1 MAPRYNSK
9 HKKIRNGQMKR
20 VLSFLLFLLVT
31 LATWAQVDS
40 LAIPMIEEPQPAF
53 EAVEPDT
60 QAVLILQLEY
70 ERDSIVELLR
80 NSNKSLSLFSDSL
93 AILHDELAHAQKMFA
108 LTSRMKDSLTVA
120 NDQYQIELTEKNRML
135 EEKNRLLVEKE
146 ALVAEKEQLYR
157 DALSASTIDR
167 AKLEAD
173 ITARQAS
180 IDAKSKEIEFLQR
193 GIDDKSS
200 SLSDQKA
207 AYERLSQENKYYMQV
222 IDSLRNRV
230 IAADKENIRKQEENK
245 YLAQRAKEAEEKVS
259 TATNRKKKVRPIQG
273 IAMRFYRTPEW
284 TISLT
289 PRTDENNNKVYDK
302 QIWNRNAGNMEFDFI
317 TGASVMLWDLTPVF
331 NKPDTAR
338 THLTDIRGF
347 DQQFSYDLG
356 LHVAFG
362 GSNLFKNFYVGPSF
376 RFMDFF
382 YLTMGVNVC
391 EFEVL
396 KDGVRNYDIID
407 ASQNMT
413 DVICKKWL
421 VKPFLS
427 FSIDLDFLSYIKR

>member
-1 MAPRYNSK
+1 
-9 HKKIRNGQMKR
+9 MKR
-20 VLSFLLFLLVT
+20 YFFILFLL
-31 LATWAQVDS
+31 LGSMASAQVDS
-40 LAIPMIEEPQPAF
+40 TAWVGDTSTWTFTEQVDSSSLLAEN
-53 EAVEPDT
+53 PDT
-60 QAVLILQLEY
+60 NAILIQKLEA
-70 ERDSIVELLR
+70 ERDSIYQLL
-80 NSNKSLSLFSDSL
+80 NISNASVLTMNDSVQNL
-93 AILHDELAHAQKMFA
+93 YNDLMKAQRR
-108 LTSRMKDSLTVA
+108 LDVISRLKDSLVV
-120 NDQYQIELTEKNRML
+120 NNERFQKELEDKNHLL
-135 EEKNRLLVEKE
+135 EDKIKAIQEKE

-157 DALSASTIDR
+157 EALSSSTINK
-167 AKLEAD
+167 AQLEAQ
-173 ITARQAS
+173 IAAKQAN
-180 IDAKSKEIEFLQR
+180 IDAKDHEIEFMQK
-193 GIDDKSS
+193 GINDKESS
-200 SLSDQKA
+200 IAEQKA
-207 AYERLSQENKYYMQV
+207 AYERLAQEKELYRHLV
-222 IDSLRNRV
+222 DSLRNRCV
-230 IAADKENIRKQEENK
+230 EMDKENVRKQEENR
-245 YLAQRAKEAEEKVS
+245 YLAQRAKEAEEKVA

-289 PRTDENNNKVYDK
+289 PKTDGSGYDK

-338 THLTDIRGF
+338 TVLTDIRSF

-382 YLTMGVNVC
+382 YLTMGINVC

-396 KDGVRNYDIID
+396 KEGVHNYDILD

-427 FSIDLDFLSYIKR
+427 FSIDLDFLSYIKK

>member
-1 MAPRYNSK
+1 
-9 HKKIRNGQMKR
+9 MKR
-20 VLSFLLFLLVT
+20 FLSFILILFFGLSV
-31 LATWAQVDS
+31 WAQVDT
-40 LAIPMIEEPQPAF
+40 LPMIEEPQQPL
-53 EAVEPDT
+53 EVVPLPDT
-60 QAVLILQLEY
+60 NAATILQLEF
-70 ERDSIVELLR
+70 ERDSLKELLLQS
-80 NSNKSLSLFSDSL
+80 SNVVRLYTDSISHL
-93 AILHDELAHAQKMFA
+93 YNELVKAEKQFA
-108 LTSRMKDSLTVA
+108 ANARLRDSLTA
-120 NDQYQIELTEKNRML
+120 SNDRYQIELTEKNRML
-135 EEKNRLLVEKE
+135 EEKNRLLLEKE
-146 ALVAEKEQLYR
+146 ALVAEKEKLYK
-157 DALSASTIDR
+157 DALSSSTIDR

-180 IDAKSKEIEFLQR
+180 IDAKSREIEFLQR
-193 GIDDKSS
+193 GIDDKTS

-207 AYERLSQENKYYMQV
+207 AYERLSQENKYYLHV

-230 IAADKENIRKQEENK
+230 VAIDKENVRKQEENK
-245 YLAQRAKEAEEKVS
+245 YLAQRAKEAEEKVA

-289 PRTDENNNKVYDK
+289 PKTDGSGYEK

-317 TGASVMLWDLTPVF
+317 TGASVMLWDLTPVL

-338 THLTDIRGF
+338 TLLTDIRSF

-382 YLTMGVNVC
+382 YFTMGINVC

-396 KDGVRNYDIID
+396 KDGVHNYDILD

-421 VKPFLS
+421 VKPFFS